1 MASSDKLE
9 GENVSYRLSS
19 ELLYLFCLCFYFQ
32 LDLRATQEELM
43 VNREEMSNQVELSPH
58 PVSSS
63 MQCLLH
69 SKETQEALATR
80 TTMQLELEPGGMRL
94 ILI

>member
-1 MASSDKLE
+1 MFPI
-9 GENVSYRLSS
+9 RLSS
-19 ELLYLFCLCFYFQ
+19 ELLYLICLCFCFQ
-32 LDLRATQEELM
+32 LDLRATQAEEWM
-43 VNREEMSNQVELSPH
+43 VNKGMSSQKVELSPH
-58 PVSSS
+58 LVSS